1 MACILFYFI
10 FFLEVCN
17 ILICHLSNMNRNFG
31 LQFLADFRR
40 VRGEF
45 VVGNGGDAGGIHPE
59 FHDEGPACE
68 GDEWLE

>member
-1 MACILFYFI
+1 MAFYF
-10 FFLEVCN
+10 FFLLEVCN

-45 VVGNGGDAGGIHPE
+45 VVGNGGDASRVHPE

-68 GDEWLE
+68 GDEWFE

>member
-1 MACILFYFI
+1 
-10 FFLEVCN
+10 
-17 ILICHLSNMNRNFG
+17 MNGNLG

-45 VVGNGGDAGGIHPE
+45 VVRNGGDASRVHPE

-68 GDEWLE
+68 GDEWFE